1 MYTIGLTGGIG
12 TGKSTVSNY
21 LREKGCLIIDADA
34 LSRKMTE
41 KGQPALEEI
50 AKVFGAHL
58 IDGDGN
64 LDRQALGNIV
74 FNDKEKLD
82 ILQSIITD
90 KVVEYINH
98 TLLKFKENDF
108 RGIVVID
115 APLLFECGMEDI
127 ADENWLVS
135 ASLDVRMK
143 RIAKRDGLSEEQI
156 LSRIN
161 NQMSQEDKEKLS
173 DVILDNS
180 NTLEELY
187 TQIDSQL
194 ERIVNEYKY

>member
-1 MYTIGLTGGIG
+1 MFIIGLTGGIG

-21 LREKGCLIIDADA
+21 LEGKGCLILDADKI
-34 LSRKMTE
+34 SRQMTE

-50 AKVFGAHL
+50 GRIFGFHL
-58 IDGDGN
+58 IKEDGN

-82 ILQSIITD
+82 ILQSIITQN
-90 KVVEYINH
+90 VVENINNR
-98 TLLKFKENDF
+98 LIELKNDDTK
-108 RGIVVID
+108 GIVVID
-115 APLLFECGMEDI
+115 APLLFECGMEGL

-135 ASLDVRMK
+135 ASLDVRLERVK
-143 RIAKRDGLSEEQI
+143 KRDGLSEDEI

-173 DVILDNS
+173 QVILDNS
-180 NTLEELY
+180 TTLDELY
-187 TQIDSQL
+187 RQIDINL
-194 ERIVNEYKY
+194 DRVKKEF

>member
-50 AKVFGAHL
+50 AKVFGTHL
-58 IDGDGN
+58 INDDGN

-98 TLLKFKENDF
+98 MLLKFKEDDF
-108 RGIVVID
+108 KGIVVID

-127 ADENWLVS
+127 ADENWLVY
-135 ASLDVRMK
+135 ASLDVRME

-161 NQMSQEDKEKLS
+161 NQMSQEEKEKLS

-187 TQIDSQL
+187 TQIDTQL